1 MSSCLYKT
9 SLTDSDS
16 LAALRKM
23 LSNSVVSQHTKRAY
37 LTAFHDLIMLAAGR
51 PISRMVLME
60 YRTSMVTEGLSAAT
74 INQRLCGIRKLV
86 NEACENDLIDPA
98 EAVRLTSVPG
108 VPQNGVRLGTWL
120 TREETRRLLAAV
132 DRSELIGKRNFAIL
146 SVLCFCALRREELAM
161 LDSGLIQLREGR
173 WVFADL
179 IGKRGRV
186 RTVPIPLAAKDAL
199 DEWTCAAGIISGSV
213 FRRMRKGG
221 SVTGLA
227 LSAWAIWDVVQ
238 TTAKAAEIGHLG
250 PHDLRRTCAK
260 LCRKAGGELEQ
271 VQALLGHEDLST
283 TARYLN
289 STQEIQHAV
298 NDRISL

>member
-1 MSSCLYKT
+1 
-9 SLTDSDS
+9 

-146 SVLCFCALRREELAM
+146 SVLCLCALRREELAK

-186 RTVPIPLAAKDAL
+186 RTVPIPQAAKDAL
-199 DEWTCAAGIISGSV
+199 DEWTGATGISSGPV

-250 PHDLRRTCAK
+250 PHDLRRYAE
-260 LCRKAGGELEQ
+260 CRIMPNRNLSSQDVGWPGGISGAAIRHNLGLSNLRSLWSCQHRGSGDALEAGNQ
-271 VQALLGHEDLST
+271 
-283 TARYLN
+283 
-289 STQEIQHAV
+289 
-298 NDRISL
+298 

>member
-1 MSSCLYKT
+1 VSSCLYKT
-9 SLTDSDS
+9 SLTNSDS
-16 LAALRKM
+16 LTALRKM
-23 LSNSVVSQHTKRAY
+23 LCNSVVSRHTKRAY
-37 LTAFHDLIMLAAGR
+37 LTAFDDLIKLAAGR

-60 YRTSMVTEGLSAAT
+60 YRASMVAEFLSAAT
-74 INQRLCGIRKLV
+74 INQRLCAIRKLV
-86 NEACENDLIDPA
+86 NEARENGLIDPA

-146 SVLCFCALRREELAM
+146 SVLCFCALRREELAN

-173 WVFADL
+173 WVVADL

-186 RTVPIPLAAKDAL
+186 RTVPIPQAAKDAL
-199 DEWTCAAGIISGSV
+199 DEWTSAAGITSGSIWRGM
-213 FRRMRKGG
+213 RRGG
-221 SVTGLA
+221 AITGLG
-227 LSAWAIWDVVQ
+227 LSAWAVWDVVV
-238 TTAKAAEIGHLG
+238 TAAKAARIGHIG

-289 STQEIQHAV
+289 STQQIQHAV
-298 NDRISL
+298 NDRIAL

>member
-1 MSSCLYKT
+1 
-9 SLTDSDS
+9 
-16 LAALRKM
+16 
-23 LSNSVVSQHTKRAY
+23 
-37 LTAFHDLIMLAAGR
+37 
-51 PISRMVLME
+51 ME
-60 YRTSMVTEGLSAAT
+60 YRASMVAEGLSAAT
-74 INQRLCGIRKLV
+74 INLRLCGIRKLV
-86 NEACENDLIDPA
+86 NEACENGLIDPA

-146 SVLCFCALRREELAM
+146 SVLCFCALRREELAK

-199 DEWTCAAGIISGSV
+199 DEWTCAAGIFSGPV

-289 STQEIQHAV
+289 STQDIQHAV